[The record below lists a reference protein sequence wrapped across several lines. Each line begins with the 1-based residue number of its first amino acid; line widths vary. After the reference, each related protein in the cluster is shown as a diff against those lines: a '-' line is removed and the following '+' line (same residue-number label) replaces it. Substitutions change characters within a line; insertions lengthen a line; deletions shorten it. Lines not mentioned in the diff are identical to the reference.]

1 MAFRILENV
10 EICKKQEGFLGSYY
24 SGKVLAAVG
33 INRYI
38 VRYETRWTECK
49 TRQLSEVVDADE
61 VRPLPPTIS
70 CTDFSVSDKI
80 DAYVNNAWW
89 VAKVVQRLD
98 DVRYFVRLDTNGT
111 EFLVPSYKLRIH
123 LDWQDGR
130 WVSPPNTNTNT
141 NTNPNT
147 NTIANR
153 P

>member
-38 VRYETRWTECK
+38 VRYETRWAECK

-70 CTDFSVSDKI
+70 RTNFSMSDKI

-89 VAKVVQRLD
+89 VAKVVQILD
-98 DVRYFVRLDTNGT
+98 DVRYFVRLDANGT
-111 EFLVPSYKLRIH
+111 EFQLPSHKLRIH

-130 WVSPPNTNTNT
+130 WVLPPSANT
-141 NTNPNT
+141 NT

-153 P
+153 YVG